1 MPAQNLKN
9 HARFVPLFHFVTLP
23 LLLLVI
29 VGSVVN
35 LINFS
40 HENLLTALLILL
52 LSIVTLLVSFFAR
65 AFALKA
71 QDRAIR
77 AEENLRYFIA
87 TGKPMDQAITT
98 AQIVALRFAGNEE
111 FVALTNRAVTEK
123 MNSKEIK
130 MAIQNWKGDY
140 NRV

>member
-1 MPAQNLKN
+1 MTAQNLKN